1 MVARQDL
8 NKTQATFIG
17 FAAVIMWGFLAYL
30 SKSAEAIPPLQLNAM
45 GFFVGGL
52 VGVASW
58 PFRTG
63 VYSVLLGQKWQVWAL
78 NVGALFGCH
87 LLYFI
92 AIRNAPAV
100 EVSLIA
106 YTWPLLIVV
115 FSAFAP
121 GENLKWY
128 HVLGVVL
135 GILGAFIVISKGQ
148 FNVLS
153 SGLQLGHIIAI
164 PYAIMWAGFSVL
176 IRKYGD
182 VPSDIVAGFCFAAS
196 ALSGI
201 AHFAIEPTLWALNSS
216 QWFAVLGLGL
226 LPMGAAF
233 YAWDYGMKHGD
244 RMILGVSAY
253 AAPLL
258 STLVL
263 IISGFAVYHW
273 SIAIGCFL
281 ITAGAVIAAK
291 DMILKKPI

>member
-1 MVARQDL
+1 VNRSS
-8 NKTQATFIG
+8 ATAIG
-17 FAAVIMWGFLAYL
+17 FLAVLMWGLLAYL

-52 VGVASW
+52 VGLASW
-58 PFRTG
+58 PFRPRAFL
-63 VYSVLLGQKWQVWAL
+63 VLFGQKWQVWAL

-87 LLYFI
+87 ILYFI

-121 GENLKWY
+121 GEKLKWY
-128 HVLGVVL
+128 HVTGVLLGVV
-135 GILGAFIVISKGQ
+135 GAFIVISKGQ
-148 FNVLS
+148 INLLS
-153 SGLQLGHIIAI
+153 QGLQLGHIIAV
-164 PYAIMWAGFSVL
+164 PYAILWAGFSVL
-176 IRKYGD
+176 IRKYGA
-182 VPSDIVAGFCFAAS
+182 VPSDIVVGFCFACA

-201 AHFAIEPTLWALNSS
+201 AHITFEPTLWNLSAS
-216 QWFAVLGLGL
+216 QWFAVLSLGL
-226 LPMGAAF
+226 LPMGIAF
-233 YAWDYGMKHGD
+233 YAWDFGMKHGD
-244 RMILGVSAY
+244 RMILGVSSY

-263 IISGFAVYHW
+263 IATGFGAYHW
-273 SIAIGCFL
+273 SIAVGCLL

-291 DMILKKPI
+291 DLIFRKAI

>member
-1 MVARQDL
+1 MVARRDL
-8 NKTQATFIG
+8 NKARATLIG

-45 GFFVGGL
+45 GFFLGGL
-52 VGVASW
+52 VGIASW
-58 PFRTG
+58 PFRPRA
-63 VYSVLLGQKWQVWAL
+63 YLVLLGQKWQVWAL

-121 GENLKWY
+121 GETLKWF
-128 HVLGVVL
+128 HILGVALGVV
-135 GILGAFIVISKGQ
+135 GAFIVISKGQ
-148 FNVLS
+148 LGLLS
-153 SGLQLGHIIAI
+153 DGLQLGHIIAI
-164 PYAIMWAGFSVL
+164 PYAIIWAGFSVL
-176 IRKYGD
+176 IRKFGT
-182 VPSDIVAGFCFAAS
+182 VPSDIVAGFCFACA
-196 ALSGI
+196 ALSGV
-201 AHFAIEPTLWALNSS
+201 AHFVLEPTLWSLSSS

-226 LPMGAAF
+226 LPMGLAF
-233 YAWDYGMKHGD
+233 YAWDFGMKHGD
-244 RMILGVSAY
+244 RMILGVSSY

-263 IISGFAVYHW
+263 IMSGFAVYHW
-273 SIAIGCFL
+273 SIAIGCLL
-281 ITAGAVIAAK
+281 ITAGATIAAK
-291 DMILKKPI
+291 DMIFKKTI

>member
-1 MVARQDL
+1 MSRSS
-8 NKTQATFIG
+8 ATAVGFI
-17 FAAVIMWGFLAYL
+17 AILMWGLLAFL

-52 VGVASW
+52 VGIASW
-58 PFRTG
+58 PFRRQA
-63 VYSVLLGQKWQVWAL
+63 YLVLFGQKWQMWAL

-121 GENLKWY
+121 GETLKWY
-128 HVLGVVL
+128 HVLGVAL
-135 GILGAFIVISKGQ
+135 GVAGAFIVITKGQ
-148 FNVLS
+148 LS
-153 SGLQLGHIIAI
+153 LLSGGLRLGHIIAI

-176 IRKYGD
+176 IRKYGT
-182 VPSDIVAGFCFAAS
+182 VPSDIVVGFCFACA
-196 ALSGI
+196 ALSGVS
-201 AHFAIEPTLWALNSS
+201 HFVLEPTLWTLSSS
-216 QWFAVLGLGL
+216 QWFAVLSLGL
-226 LPMGAAF
+226 LPMGLAF
-233 YAWDYGMKHGD
+233 YAWDFGMKHGD
-244 RMILGVSAY
+244 RMILGVSSY

-263 IISGFAVYHW
+263 IGSGFAVYHW
-273 SIAIGCFL
+273 SIAIGCLL
-281 ITAGAVIAAK
+281 ITAGAIVAAK
-291 DMILKKPI
+291 DMIFKKLI

>member
-1 MVARQDL
+1 MSRSS
-8 NKTQATFIG
+8 ATAVGFI
-17 FAAVIMWGFLAYL
+17 AILMWGLLAFL

-52 VGVASW
+52 VGIASW
-58 PFRTG
+58 PFRRQA
-63 VYSVLLGQKWQVWAL
+63 YLVLFGQKWQVWAL

-121 GENLKWY
+121 GETLKWY
-128 HVLGVVL
+128 HVLGVAL
-135 GILGAFIVISKGQ
+135 GVAGAFIVITKGQ
-148 FNVLS
+148 LS
-153 SGLQLGHIIAI
+153 LLSGGLRLGHIIAI

-176 IRKYGD
+176 IRKYGT
-182 VPSDIVAGFCFAAS
+182 VPSDIVVGFCFACA
-196 ALSGI
+196 ALSGVS
-201 AHFAIEPTLWALNSS
+201 HFVLEPTLWTLSSS
-216 QWFAVLGLGL
+216 QWFAVLSLGL
-226 LPMGAAF
+226 LPMGLAF
-233 YAWDYGMKHGD
+233 YAWDFGMKHGD
-244 RMILGVSAY
+244 RMILGVSSY

-263 IISGFAVYHW
+263 IGSGFAVYHW
-273 SIAIGCFL
+273 SIAIGCLL
-281 ITAGAVIAAK
+281 ITAGAIVAAK
-291 DMILKKPI
+291 DMIFKKLI

>member
-1 MVARQDL
+1 MNRRS
-8 NKTQATFIG
+8 ATAIG
-17 FAAVIMWGFLAYL
+17 FLAVLMWGLLAYL

-52 VGVASW
+52 VGAASW
-58 PFRTG
+58 PFRPRA
-63 VYSVLLGQKWQVWAL
+63 YLVLFGQKWQVWAL

-121 GENLKWY
+121 GEKLKWY
-128 HVLGVVL
+128 HILGVAL
-135 GILGAFIVISKGQ
+135 GVAGAFIVISKGE
-148 FNVLS
+148 FNLLS
-153 SGLQLGHIIAI
+153 GGLQLGHIIAI

-176 IRKYGD
+176 IRKYGA
-182 VPSDIVAGFCFAAS
+182 VPSDIVVGFCFACA

-201 AHFAIEPTLWALNSS
+201 AHFAFEPTLWNLTSS
-216 QWFAVLGLGL
+216 QVFAVLSLGL
-226 LPMGAAF
+226 LPMGLAF
-233 YAWDYGMKHGD
+233 YAWDFGMKHGD
-244 RMILGVSAY
+244 RMILGVSSY

-263 IISGFAVYHW
+263 IGTGFAVYHW
-273 SIAIGCFL
+273 SIAVGCLL
-281 ITAGAVIAAK
+281 ITVGAIIAAK
-291 DMILKKPI
+291 DMIFKKLT

>member
-1 MVARQDL
+1 VSRSS
-8 NKTQATFIG
+8 ATTIG
-17 FAAVIMWGFLAYL
+17 FMAVLMWGLLAYL

-45 GFFVGGL
+45 GFFIGGL
-52 VGVASW
+52 VGVSSW
-58 PFRTG
+58 PFRPRAY
-63 VYSVLLGQKWQVWAL
+63 VVLFGQKWQVWAL

-121 GENLKWY
+121 DEKLKWY
-128 HVLGVVL
+128 HIVGVALGVA
-135 GILGAFIVISKGQ
+135 GAFIVISKGQ
-148 FNVLS
+148 FSLLS
-153 SGLQLGHIIAI
+153 GGLQLGHIIAI

-176 IRKYGD
+176 IRKYGA
-182 VPSDIVAGFCFAAS
+182 VPSDIVVGFCFACA

-201 AHFAIEPTLWALNSS
+201 AHFALEPTLWNLDKS
-216 QWFAVLGLGL
+216 QWLAVLSLGV
-226 LPMGAAF
+226 LPMGLAF
-233 YAWDYGMKHGD
+233 YAWDFGMKQGD
-244 RMILGVSAY
+244 RMILGVSSY

-263 IISGFAVYHW
+263 IVSGYAVYHW
-273 SIAIGCFL
+273 SIAIGCLL
-281 ITAGAVIAAK
+281 ITAGAIIAAK
-291 DMILKKPI
+291 DMIFKKPI

>member
-1 MVARQDL
+1 M
-8 NKTQATFIG
+8 NKTRATLIG
-17 FAAVIMWGFLAYL
+17 FSAVIMWGLLAYL

-52 VGVASW
+52 VGAASW
-58 PFRTG
+58 PFRPRS
-63 VYSVLLGQKWQVWAL
+63 YLVLFGQKWQVWAL

-121 GENLKWY
+121 GEKLKSY
-128 HVLGVVL
+128 HILGVAL
-135 GILGAFIVISKGQ
+135 GVAGAFIVISKGQ
-148 FNVLS
+148 FNLLS
-153 SGLQLGHIIAI
+153 GGLQLGHIIAL
-164 PYAIMWAGFSVL
+164 PYAIMWAGFSVM
-176 IRKYGD
+176 IRKYGA
-182 VPSDIVAGFCFAAS
+182 VPSDIVVGFCFASA

-201 AHFAIEPTLWALNSS
+201 AHFAFEPTLWNLNSS
-216 QWFAVLGLGL
+216 QMFAVLSLGL
-226 LPMGAAF
+226 LPMGLAF
-233 YAWDYGMKHGD
+233 YAWDFGMKHGD
-244 RMILGVSAY
+244 RMILGVSSY

-263 IISGFAVYHW
+263 IGTGFAVYHW
-273 SIAIGCFL
+273 SIAVGCLL
-281 ITAGAVIAAK
+281 ITAGAILAAK
-291 DMILKKPI
+291 DMIFKKLT

>member
-1 MVARQDL
+1 VSRSS
-8 NKTQATFIG
+8 ATAIG
-17 FAAVIMWGFLAYL
+17 FMAVLMWGLLAYL

-45 GFFVGGL
+45 GFFIGGL
-52 VGVASW
+52 VGVSSW
-58 PFRTG
+58 PFRPRAY
-63 VYSVLLGQKWQVWAL
+63 VVLFGQKWQVWAL

-121 GENLKWY
+121 DEKLKWY
-128 HVLGVVL
+128 HIVGVALGVA
-135 GILGAFIVISKGQ
+135 GAFIVISKGQ
-148 FNVLS
+148 FSLLS
-153 SGLQLGHIIAI
+153 GGLQLGHIIAI

-176 IRKYGD
+176 IRKYGA
-182 VPSDIVAGFCFAAS
+182 VPSDIVVGFCFACA

-201 AHFAIEPTLWALNSS
+201 AHFALEPTLWNLDKS
-216 QWFAVLGLGL
+216 QWLAVLSLGV
-226 LPMGAAF
+226 LPMGLAF
-233 YAWDYGMKHGD
+233 YAWDFGMKQGD
-244 RMILGVSAY
+244 RMILGVSSY

-263 IISGFAVYHW
+263 IVSGYAVYHW
-273 SIAIGCFL
+273 SIAIGCLL
-281 ITAGAVIAAK
+281 ITAGAIIAAK
-291 DMILKKPI
+291 DMIFKKPI